1 MQLKHLD
8 LRNNRITTVNSSGFT
23 GLSSLQ
29 SLLLDSNLL
38 SEVPSAAFKAAS
50 QQLRHLGLSGNSL
63 IDSIDNDAFRD
74 LAVLRSLD
82 LSGCRVANISIH
94 AFRGLSNLQVSE

>member
-8 LRNNRITTVNSSGFT
+8 LRNNRITTVNSSGFA

-82 LSGCRVANISIH
+82 LSECRVANISIH
-94 AFRGLSNLQVSE
+94 AFRGLSNLQVS